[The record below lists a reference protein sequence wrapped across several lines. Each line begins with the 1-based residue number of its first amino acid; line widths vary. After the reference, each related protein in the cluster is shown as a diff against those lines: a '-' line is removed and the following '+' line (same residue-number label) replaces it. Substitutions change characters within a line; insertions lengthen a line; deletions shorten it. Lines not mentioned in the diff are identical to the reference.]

1 MLKRIPGKYNF
12 CKNGLFVGVQ
22 ILMHCWKY
30 VVLNGDSQ
38 KGVASL
44 INVKWYTLRCT
55 FAKSRMCAKI
65 DMEPYINHV
74 DSWGGREGFPND
86 HFIT

>member
-1 MLKRIPGKYNF
+1 MQL
-12 CKNGLFVGVQ
+12 
-22 ILMHCWKY
+22 KY

-55 FAKSRMCAKI
+55 FAKSRMCAKMIWEGQSLIYI
-65 DMEPYINHV
+65 DLLGSLLYGAKIIENH
-74 DSWGGREGFPND
+74 DWMTRFSLGSILNA
-86 HFIT
+86 